1 MRGSAAMGGHHVA
14 GAQKVQVVV
23 PHFQLQLRQ
32 IAKVGGVITRKGVA
46 AHIRYPAGNPSRTT
60 ECMPAVLPVAR
71 HVAIFPIYIK
81 IAYKSMLKNDYDYNY
96 LYFLHP
102 KGLL

>member
-1 MRGSAAMGGHHVA
+1 MRRM
-14 GAQKVQVVV
+14 
-23 PHFQLQLRQ
+23 
-32 IAKVGGVITRKGVA
+32 ITRKSVSADIRHPVGEACGA
-46 AHIRYPAGNPSRTT
+46 AQGQ
-60 ECMPAVLPVAR
+60 PAVLPVAR

>member
-1 MRGSAAMGGHHVA
+1 M
-14 GAQKVQVVV
+14 

-32 IAKVGGVITRKGVA
+32 VAEMGGVA
-46 AHIRYPAGNPSRTT
+46 AREGMATDIRHPVGEACCTAQGQ
-60 ECMPAVLPVAR
+60 PAVLPVAR

-102 KGLL
+102 KVLL

>member
-1 MRGSAAMGGHHVA
+1 M
-14 GAQKVQVVV
+14 

-32 IAKVGGVITRKGVA
+32 VAEMRRMITRKSVSA
-46 AHIRYPAGNPSRTT
+46 YIRLPMRKTSSPAQRL
-60 ECMPAVLPVAR
+60 PAVLPIAR

>member
-1 MRGSAAMGGHHVA
+1 M
-14 GAQKVQVVV
+14 
-23 PHFQLQLRQ
+23 PHLQLQLRQ
-32 IAKVGGVITRKGVA
+32 ISEMRGVVACKRVA
-46 AHIRYPAGNPSRTT
+46 AHIRRPAG
-60 ECMPAVLPVAR
+60 EAGGAAQGQPAVLPVAR
-71 HVAIFPIYIK
+71 HVAIFPIYIR

>member
-1 MRGSAAMGGHHVA
+1 M
-14 GAQKVQVVV
+14 

-32 IAKVGGVITRKGVA
+32 VAEMGGVVA
-46 AHIRYPAGNPSRTT
+46 REGMAADIRHPVGEACGAAQGQ
-60 ECMPAVLPVAR
+60 PAVLPVAR